1 MSPVLPRASRRA
13 GAAAVRCTVGGRPVP
28 GPGTGGR
35 SLGWGAMTNDAAAT
49 TFYEAVGGEET
60 FSRLTRRFYEEVA
73 ADPGLRPVYPSKDLG
88 RPRSTCG
95 CS

>member
-1 MSPVLPRASRRA
+1 
-13 GAAAVRCTVGGRPVP
+13 
-28 GPGTGGR
+28 
-35 SLGWGAMTNDAAAT
+35 MTNDAAAT